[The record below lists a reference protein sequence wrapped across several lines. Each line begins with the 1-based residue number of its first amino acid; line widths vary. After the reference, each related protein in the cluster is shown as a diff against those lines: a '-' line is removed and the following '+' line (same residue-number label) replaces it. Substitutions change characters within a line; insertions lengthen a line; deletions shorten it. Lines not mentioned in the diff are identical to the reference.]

1 MKARITMTLRHT
13 IHRLATAALLA
24 PAPPPSPPHI
34 LPGPRS
40 RSPTAANLAARL
52 AEYALQGI
60 DYSMQGLQYAEQV
73 QSAAR
78 LAQQITQLDDTFN
91 HMRDAANGR
100 IGQLTS
106 AFQQLST
113 ANARTLLDADFGAWR
128 NQLSGSSDDLAGAL
142 ASMNG
147 SSLSDFMVSE
157 LAAAVDVS
165 EPQLRALFPN
175 NPTASAALAADWV
188 DTRERADRIRAADL
202 ATAEAAGRVTALL
215 QAAQVDIDGRRGQGQ
230 LSHTALQQAQLA
242 NQLTAAEMDVA
253 LAQLHAIQ
261 IQQAALARH
270 EAELLYRARM
280 TEWLAR
286 QQAEQNRAA
295 AYTNQAEQRRAA
307 WRTVRGV
314 VIR

>member
-1 MKARITMTLRHT
+1 MKANITMRLRHT
-13 IHRLATAALLA
+13 IHRLAGAALLA
-24 PAPPPSPPHI
+24 LPLLLSTPQPARAQIPV
-34 LPGPRS
+34 
-40 RSPTAANLAARL
+40 TDAANLAARL
-52 AEYALQGI
+52 VEYALQGVQ
-60 DYSMQGLQYAEQV
+60 YAMQGLEYTEAVQGVLHLAEQI
-73 QSAAR
+73 Q
-78 LAQQITQLDDTFN
+78 QLDDTYN
-91 HMRDAANGR
+91 HMLDAANGR
-100 IGQLTS
+100 VGQLLS
-106 AFQQLST
+106 GFGELST
-113 ANARTLLDADFGAWR
+113 ADAQTLLDADFGAWR
-128 NQLSGSSDDLAGAL
+128 NHLSGSGSQLATEL
-142 ASMNG
+142 AAMSG

-157 LAAAVDVS
+157 LAAAADVT

-188 DTRERADRIRAADL
+188 DARERADRIRAADL

-261 IQQAALARH
+261 AQQAALARH
-270 EAELLYRARM
+270 EAELLHRARM
-280 TEWLAR
+280 AEWLAR
-286 QQAEQNRAA
+286 QQAEQTRAA
-295 AYTNQAEQRRAA
+295 AYANQAEQRRAT